1 MTVEACD
8 PNNKGGSYDNPGIPE
23 VQADY
28 ISGISTLRFYFIR
41 MLELEQGV
49 MNGWNLAAVHGMRVA
64 TRRLPAAS
72 PILETKYSKKT
83 TLVPELVRMVGSGT
97 GVEVF

>member
-23 VQADY
+23 AQADY

-41 MLELEQGV
+41 MLELEQGA
-49 MNGWNLAAVHGMRVA
+49 MNGWNLAAVHGMRVV
-64 TRRLPAAS
+64 TRRGCLWRP
-72 PILETKYSKKT
+72 LFWRRNT
-83 TLVPELVRMVGSGT
+83 VRKRPW
-97 GVEVF
+97 FLN